1 MTDRRIIVLRLRP
14 EPSVEDADLA
24 LRRALKFLLRQ
35 CGLRCVGM
43 SKEPTRA
50 PVRSKRKVPSGK
62 RPQLAA

>member
-50 PVRSKRKVPSGK
+50 RSKRKVSSGK